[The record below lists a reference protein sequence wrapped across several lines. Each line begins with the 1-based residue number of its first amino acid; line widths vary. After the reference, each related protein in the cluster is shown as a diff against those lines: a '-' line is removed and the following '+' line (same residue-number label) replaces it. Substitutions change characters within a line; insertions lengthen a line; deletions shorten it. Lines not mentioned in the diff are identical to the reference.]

1 MVMNNNTL
9 KDKVLK
15 NVKENIAISNITK
28 EIEEEK
34 TINRLVSM
42 KSLTTCAAVVL
53 IGIFFINNN
62 MTKSNENM
70 ASQQVKDEMIVGKL
84 ESENKN
90 DLKENSVQ
98 DSINSAIIKDE
109 QDNFRGQSVQ
119 EMPTY
124 DKSETA
130 NAVIKEYISTDS
142 LVEDKLNKIDL
153 KSFIKNILEAL
164 FSIF

>member
-1 MVMNNNTL
+1 MKNNTL

-34 TINRLVSM
+34 TINRLVLM
-42 KSLTTCAAVVL
+42 KSLTTFAAVVL

-142 LVEDKLNKIDL
+142 LVEDKLNKVDL